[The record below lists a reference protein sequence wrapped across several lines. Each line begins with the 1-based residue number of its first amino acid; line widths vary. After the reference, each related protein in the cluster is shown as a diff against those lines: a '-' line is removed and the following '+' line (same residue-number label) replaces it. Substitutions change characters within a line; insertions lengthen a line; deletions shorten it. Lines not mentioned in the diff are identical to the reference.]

1 MGDEDVQTI
10 GERITRMIA
19 EAVTDPASR
28 LLDAHE
34 RLIAYYDIDRWH
46 WKKDTGP
53 LDICLGA
60 LLVQHTSW
68 VNVETALARL
78 REAGAHSIDALL
90 VLPEAEIADLI
101 RPAGTPVGKA
111 RRLKVFAELVASHGG
126 FEGLFDRPAEE
137 LRTLLLGTYGIG
149 PETADVI
156 VLYAAK
162 HPGVV
167 HDAYTARLC
176 GRLGIGP
183 GTNRYEDWRAWLEAV
198 LPYDLDYRSRNHA
211 AIVVHCK
218 ELCRTKPRCVACP
231 LRGICQYALEV
242 TSDAGK

>member
-1 MGDEDVQTI
+1 MATNSDTKPEN
-10 GERITRMIA
+10 
-19 EAVTDPASR
+19 R
-28 LLDAHE
+28 LLEAHE
-34 RLIAYYDIDRWH
+34 RLIAYYDINRWH
-46 WKKDTGP
+46 WTDATGP
-53 LDICLGA
+53 LEICIGA

-78 REAGAHSIDALL
+78 REAGAHSIEALVKL
-90 VLPEAEIADLI
+90 SEPEIADLV
-101 RPAGTPVGKA
+101 RPAGTPVGKS
-111 RRLKVFAELVASHGG
+111 RRLKVFAELVAAHGG
-126 FEGLFDRPAEE
+126 FEGLFDRPSQE

-156 VLYAAK
+156 VLYAAR

-183 GTNRYEDWRAWLEAV
+183 DTNRYEDWRAWLEAT
-198 LPYDLDYRSRNHA
+198 LPYDLDYRRRNHA

-218 ELCRTKPRCVACP
+218 ELCRTKPRCAACP
-231 LRGICQYALEV
+231 LRDICEYAGEV
-242 TSDAGK
+242 LDDRRE

>member
-1 MGDEDVQTI
+1 MLT
-10 GERITRMIA
+10 
-19 EAVTDPASR
+19 
-28 LLDAHE
+28 
-34 RLIAYYDIDRWH
+34 
-46 WKKDTGP
+46 
-53 LDICLGA
+53 
-60 LLVQHTSW
+60 
-68 VNVETALARL
+68 
-78 REAGAHSIDALL
+78 
-90 VLPEAEIADLI
+90 LI
-101 RPAGTPVGKA
+101 RPAGTPVGKS

-183 GTNRYEDWRAWLEAV
+183 GTNRYEDWRAWLEAT
-198 LPYDLDYRSRNHA
+198 LPYDLDYRRRNHA

-218 ELCRTKPRCVACP
+218 ELCRTKPRCDACP
-231 LRGICQYALEV
+231 LRDICEYVSEGIRWRRKMTETQQP
-242 TSDAGK
+242 

>member
-1 MGDEDVQTI
+1 MKPPPTN
-10 GERITRMIA
+10 
-19 EAVTDPASR
+19 R

-34 RLIAYYDIDRWH
+34 RLIVHYNINRWH
-46 WKKDTGP
+46 WTEDTGP

-68 VNVETALARL
+68 ANVETALTRL
-78 REAGAHSIDALL
+78 REAGAHSIEALL
-90 VLPEAEIADLI
+90 KLSETEIGALI
-101 RPAGTPVGKA
+101 LPAGMPVGKS

-126 FEGLFDRPAEE
+126 FEGLFDRPAVE

-183 GTNRYEDWRAWLEAV
+183 GTNRYEDWRAWLEAT
-198 LPYDLDYRSRNHA
+198 LPYDLDYRRRNHA

-218 ELCRTKPRCVACP
+218 ELCRTKPLCNACP
-231 LRGICQYALEV
+231 LRDICEYVSEV
-242 TSDAGK
+242 LDGAGK

>member
-1 MGDEDVQTI
+1 MAADVA
-10 GERITRMIA
+10 GLP
-19 EAVTDPASR
+19 DR
-28 LLDAHE
+28 LLQAHD
-34 RLIAYYDIDRWH
+34 LLLAHYDIDRWH
-46 WKKDTGP
+46 WREDTEP

-78 REAGAHSIDALL
+78 RAAGGHSIDALL
-90 VLPEAEIADLI
+90 KLSEAEIADLI
-101 RPAGTPVGKA
+101 RPAGTPVGKS
-111 RRLKVFAELVASHGG
+111 RRLKVFAELVAGHGG
-126 FEGLFDRPAEE
+126 FKGLFDRPAEE

-156 VLYAAK
+156 VLYGAK

-183 GTNRYEDWRAWLEAV
+183 GTNRYEDWRAWLEAT
-198 LPYDLDYRSRNHA
+198 LPYDLDYRRRNHA

-218 ELCRTKPRCVACP
+218 ELCRTKPRCEACP
-231 LRGICQYALEV
+231 LRNICEYASAL
-242 TSDAGK
+242 T

>member
-1 MGDEDVQTI
+1 MTADV
-10 GERITRMIA
+10 G
-19 EAVTDPASR
+19 VGPVSR
-28 LLDAHE
+28 LLEAHE
-34 RLIAYYDIDRWH
+34 RLIGHYDIDRWH
-46 WKKDTGP
+46 WKEDTGP

-68 VNVETALARL
+68 VNVETALSRL
-78 REAGAHSIDALL
+78 RAAGAQSIEALL
-90 VLPEAEIADLI
+90 KLSEPEIADLI
-101 RPAGTPVGKA
+101 RPAGTPVGKS

-126 FEGLFDRPAEE
+126 FEGLFDRPAVE

-183 GTNRYEDWRAWLEAV
+183 GTNRYEDWRAWLEAT
-198 LPYDLDYRSRNHA
+198 LPYDLDYRRRNHA

-218 ELCRTKPRCVACP
+218 ELCRTKPRCEACP
-231 LRGICQYALEV
+231 LRDICAYYSAV
-242 TSDAGK
+242 DNS